1 MHKHA
6 GTKRK
11 ERDRDAHTSRFLE
24 LDIVSLLERSRD
36 DLYEI
41 DFWRCA
47 PEDDILAARRGMRKG
62 KQGHDQQLP
71 PVKDSKPC
79 KAGDEWVP
87 QLAKKITPRRM
98 PKGSLGE
105 VVGPQLAK
113 QISTTPKGADGAEEG
128 AGEQLERKI
137 AQLHLVKTQ
146 NRKHVNQVLSAAEQL
161 AKMRQRGGASRVE
174 LQMLVTQ
181 LELQV
186 VNLLSFNYSCIW

>member
-41 DFWRCA
+41 DFWRRA
-47 PEDDILAARRGMRKG
+47 PEDDILAARRGMRQG

-71 PVKDSKPC
+71 QVHHTKPC

-105 VVGPQLAK
+105 VAGPQLAK
-113 QISTTPKGADGAEEG
+113 QIPATPKGANGAEEG
-128 AGEQLERKI
+128 AGEQLEMKI
-137 AQLHLVKTQ
+137 AQLHLLKTQ
-146 NRKHVNQVLSAAEQL
+146 NRKHVKQVLSAAEQL

-174 LQMLVTQ
+174 LQTLVTQ

-186 VNLLSFNYSCIW
+186 VYLLSFNSSCTW